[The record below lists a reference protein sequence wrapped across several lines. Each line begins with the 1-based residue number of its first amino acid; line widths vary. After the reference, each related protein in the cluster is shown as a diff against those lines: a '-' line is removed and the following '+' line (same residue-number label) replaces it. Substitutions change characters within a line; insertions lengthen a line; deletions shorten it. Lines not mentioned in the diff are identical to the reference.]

1 MNDAEFMA
9 IVNSKHDESWQRYHA
24 GWPDLVD
31 RYDVTAALV
40 RGPDV
45 IDIGCGE
52 CLLAKLLKERRPD
65 VKHYVGIDASDEM
78 IRRARAVFADSIV
91 TVQGYAEDL
100 HFNFGAFDTVVLGQ
114 VLEHVKDPLGVTME
128 AVRVLKK
135 GGRII
140 VSVPADERAPHGNH
154 LRVYHSQ
161 AEMMIPFGLA
171 IDWQGEGRLHGYWFA
186 WGERL

>member
-1 MNDAEFMA
+1 MNDAEFTA
-9 IVNSKHDESWQRYHA
+9 IINSKNDESWQRYHDA
-24 GWPDLVD
+24 WSDIVD
-31 RYDVTAALV
+31 RYNVTAALV
-40 RGPDV
+40 RGPSV

-52 CLLAKLLKERRPD
+52 CLLAKLLRETRPD
-65 VKHYVGIDASDEM
+65 VKRYVGIDASDEM

-100 HFNFGAFDTVVLGQ
+100 HFNFGVFDTVVLGQ

-128 AVRVLKK
+128 AVRVLKG
-135 GGRII
+135 GGRLI
-140 VSVPADERAPHGNH
+140 VNVPADERKPHGNH

-171 IDWQGEGRLHGYWFA
+171 INA